1 MDGTVLISPKHDA
14 IVIPYRKDVHNILPT
29 ALPFD
34 HKGKGY
40 LKITYGIEEVR
51 LLNNLGI
58 KTPAPIL
65 NKYNWP
71 GMMPFASQRETA
83 ALLTTSKRA
92 YVLSSM
98 GVGKTRAALFSYDF
112 LLQQGAVKNCLVVAP
127 LSTLVPVWEVET
139 FETFH
144 HLTVGVLHGTKS
156 KRLKVLGEDH
166 DIYVI
171 NHDGPKTIQKELL
184 KKKFD
189 CVIVDELA
197 TYRNRRTDRWKALRP
212 IVANANFAWGLT
224 GAPTPNGPTDAYG
237 QVKLLTPSRMT
248 GSFRAFQQRTMK
260 QVSQFRWVPRPEAN
274 AIVHEAMQPS
284 VRFALEDCHDL
295 PPITMSARDV
305 TLSARQ
311 KKAYKQLMADYA
323 MDSKKAGVI
332 TVVNEAARLNKLIQV
347 GAGFAY
353 TKDGRG
359 EYLDAKRRLKATL
372 DLVKEAEGKVIIFAS
387 YKWAV
392 AMLERVLGHLG
403 NTLAITGAT
412 PAGQRNKN
420 IALFRG
426 SDSYQ
431 VLIAHPGCMAHGVN
445 LQCASTI
452 VWYTPTHS
460 LETYMQANA
469 RITRPGQKQHMN
481 IIHLTATPVEKKI
494 FKRLAK
500 NEKIQGVLLDM
511 FKAQEIGI

>member
-1 MDGTVLISPKHDA
+1 MAVLISAKHDA
-14 IVIPYRKDVHNILPT
+14 IVIPYRKDVHNLLPSSLRFSHNT
-29 ALPFD
+29 KSF
-34 HKGKGY
+34 

-58 KTPAPIL
+58 ETPAPIR

-71 GMMPFASQRETA
+71 GMLPFESQMETA

-98 GVGKTRAALFSYDF
+98 GVGKTRAALFSFDF

-144 HLTVGVLHGTKS
+144 HLSVGVMHGTKA

-166 DIYVI
+166 HIYVI
-171 NHDGPKTIQKELL
+171 NHDGLKTINKELIA
-184 KKKFD
+184 KKFD
-189 CVIVDELA
+189 CVILDELA
-197 TYRNRRTDRWKALRP
+197 IYRNRRTDRWKAAKPL
-212 IVANANFAWGLT
+212 VHNAVYAWGLT

-237 QVKLLTPSRMT
+237 QVKLLTPSRMNM
-248 GSFRAFQQRTMK
+248 SFRAFQQQTMK

-274 AIVHEAMQPS
+274 DIVHEAMQPS

-295 PPITMSARDV
+295 PPVTLSARDV

-311 KKAYKQLMADYA
+311 KKAYKQLMNEYA
-323 MDSKKAGVI
+323 MESKKAGVI

-353 TKDGRG
+353 TKEGKG
-359 EYLDAKRRLKATL
+359 EYLDAKRRLTATL
-372 DLVKEAEGKVIIFAS
+372 DLVREAEGKVIVFAS

-392 AMLERVLGHLG
+392 AMLERVLGHIG
-403 NTLAITGAT
+403 TPLAITGAT
-412 PAGQRNKN
+412 PSAERNKN

-426 SDSYQ
+426 SNAHQ
-431 VLIAHPGCMAHGVN
+431 ILVAHPGCMAHGVN

-452 VWYTPTHS
+452 IWYTPTHS

-481 IIHLTATPVEKKI
+481 IIHLTATPVEKRI
-494 FKRLAK
+494 FKKLAK
-500 NEKIQGVLLDM
+500 NEKILGVLLEM
-511 FKAQEIGI
+511 FKNQEIGI